1 MFCPR
6 CGAEN
11 SDTNRF
17 CVNCGSE
24 LNETQGNEAGG
35 NGPRERFK
43 SLIGTT
49 RQARLVTAAIAVALI
64 VALVAFL
71 SLDSDEDGSATSAY
85 LEGLDRNCAAEK
97 ERISGLE
104 TEALSRQAAG
114 PQAFASVLVTA
125 LAEWRQSMRQA
136 SPPAADREETQA
148 LESALLLAMVQAAK
162 LSRLIREG
170 ASAPAID
177 DQARAVDESTGNL
190 DRTIESI
197 GLPICADV
205 QVAPTS

>member
-17 CVNCGSE
+17 CVDCGTE
-24 LNETQGNEAGG
+24 LNEKQGNEAGG

-64 VALVAFL
+64 IALAAFL
-71 SLDSDEDGSATSAY
+71 SLGTDEEGTATSAY
-85 LEGLDRNCAAEK
+85 LEGLDRICVAEK

-104 TEALSRQAAG
+104 TEALSRQAAR
-114 PQAFASVLVTA
+114 PQEFASVLVTA
-125 LAEWRQSMRQA
+125 LAEWRESMRQA

-148 LESALLLAMVQAAK
+148 LESALLVTMVKAAK

-170 ASAPAID
+170 VSAAAID

-190 DRTIESI
+190 DRTIEGI
-197 GLPICADV
+197 GLPVCADL
-205 QVAPTS
+205 QVAPSA